1 MIPKI
6 TNKDSKIINM
16 FMGCYCIGITRIV
29 AAAIEQNN
37 DEKGISWPKPLCPF
51 DAVIIEIDG
60 DKNIEIR
67 KHSEEVYNSMLKNQL
82 DIIYDDRKVSLG
94 NKFKDWELIGLN
106 NIIIIG
112 KNESIN
118 KTVTYK
124 NRKNETKEEMS
135 IENMVNVVR
144 G

>member
-1 MIPKI
+1 MKLGPIMMDVSCFKL
-6 TNKDSKIINM
+6 SE
-16 FMGCYCIGITRIV
+16 
-29 AAAIEQNN
+29 IE
-37 DEKGISWPKPLCPF
+37 
-51 DAVIIEIDG
+51 
-60 DKNIEIR
+60 
-67 KHSEEVYNSMLKNQL
+67 KNQL

>member
-1 MIPKI
+1 
-6 TNKDSKIINM
+6 
-16 FMGCYCIGITRIV
+16 
-29 AAAIEQNN
+29 
-37 DEKGISWPKPLCPF
+37 
-51 DAVIIEIDG
+51 
-60 DKNIEIR
+60 
-67 KHSEEVYNSMLKNQL
+67 MLKNQL
-82 DIIYDDRKVSLG
+82 DIIYDDRIVSLG

-135 IENMVNVVR
+135 IENMVNIVR

>member
-1 MIPKI
+1 
-6 TNKDSKIINM
+6 
-16 FMGCYCIGITRIV
+16 
-29 AAAIEQNN
+29 
-37 DEKGISWPKPLCPF
+37 
-51 DAVIIEIDG
+51 
-60 DKNIEIR
+60 
-67 KHSEEVYNSMLKNQL
+67 MLKNQL

-135 IENMVNVVR
+135 IEIMVNVVR

>member
-1 MIPKI
+1 MFNIHSALEKVYALAEADKENKIDLIRDYDPSIPE
-6 TNKDSKIINM
+6 IN
-16 FMGCYCIGITRIV
+16 
-29 AAAIEQNN
+29 
-37 DEKGISWPKPLCPF
+37 
-51 DAVIIEIDG
+51 G

-67 KHSEEVYNSMLKNQL
+67 KHSEDVYNLMLKNQL

>member
-1 MIPKI
+1 
-6 TNKDSKIINM
+6 
-16 FMGCYCIGITRIV
+16 
-29 AAAIEQNN
+29 
-37 DEKGISWPKPLCPF
+37 
-51 DAVIIEIDG
+51 
-60 DKNIEIR
+60 
-67 KHSEEVYNSMLKNQL
+67 MLKNQL

-135 IENMVNVVR
+135 IENMVKVVR